1 MNMLIFFA
9 ESRDSVKVHLY
20 ILYFLSFCLSQVN
33 ESEGEEDEAADKVVE
48 LLHSPSSVRSATS
61 PALNGDADDVFL
73 FDNNIPSIATRIP
86 TSAEPAETL
95 ALRRRNRLLRL
106 ISDPRVYSRDLQRSV
121 SVQLDDRR
129 RQHHNSSEDLLGT
142 SWPNGE
148 LDDHMSLRLTPPK
161 SLDDDSHDSDDA
173 EVGRQQQDG
182 RGHQSHQSRGRATE
196 NRSAL
201 TTGSGGVRRKNL
213 ISVDPK
219 VISVDACCSVGSE
232 ATWMKRRGTL
242 KGGKVVV
249 ADDLSSD
256 DEKAELSCNL
266 CNGLDDQPKQN
277 SSTSDCSNNAN

>member
-1 MNMLIFFA
+1 V
-9 ESRDSVKVHLY
+9 S
-20 ILYFLSFCLSQVN
+20 

-48 LLHSPSSVRSATS
+48 LVHSPAMRSPTS
-61 PALNGDADDVFL
+61 PALNGDTDDVFL

-106 ISDPRVYSRDLQRSV
+106 ISDPRVYSRGLQRSV

-129 RQHHNSSEDLLGT
+129 RQRQNSDDILGT

-148 LDDHMSLRLTPPK
+148 LDEHLTQRLTPPK
-161 SLDDDSHDSDDA
+161 SLDDDSDDA
-173 EVGRQQQDG
+173 VDRAEVDRQRQDG
-182 RGHQSHQSRGRATE
+182 RGQSHQSRGRAAQ

-201 TTGSGGVRRKNL
+201 TTGSGGGVRRKN
-213 ISVDPK
+213 

-232 ATWMKRRGTL
+232 ASLMKRRGTL
-242 KGGKVVV
+242 KGGKVVI

-256 DEKAELSCNL
+256 DDKAELSCHL
-266 CNGLDDQPKQN
+266 CNGLDDQPKNNN
-277 SSTSDCSNNAN
+277 SSTSECSNKANQ